1 MPFTGP
7 LEDRILIRE
16 LYDRYTDACW
26 RWDRDDWLACFADDA
41 RWTTYLFDC
50 SGKEEMRATW
60 DRISQDWLN
69 VAYLNEI
76 GSIEVDGD
84 RANARAYAREVVE
97 LKSRGIVKPP
107 ARYEDKLVRQN
118 GTWLFASRT
127 YYILFVEGA
136 EEQP

>member
-7 LEDRILIRE
+7 LEDRLLIRE

-26 RWDRDDWLACFADDA
+26 RWDRDDWLACFTDDA

-84 RANARAYAREVVE
+84 TATARAYAREVVE
-97 LKSRGIVKPP
+97 LKSRGIVKPA
-107 ARYEDKLVRQN
+107 ARYEDKLVRQD

-127 YYILFVEGA
+127 YHILFVEGA
-136 EEQP
+136 EEEA